1 MSFFLITMRILY
13 AFLGSLSELF
23 DCSFLTCRRLEFN
36 FNCLLGIYWQYR
48 RVLHSSADMFTI
60 VPSRAKKFLTSSHG
74 ICEANSELFVV
85 KFDFLAIIYFLIDFF
100 RFCGHRDESEW
111 WIFPLALLLCKCIQ
125 LQLINWHV
133 ANLEIQDRS
142 LYSKD
147 FDLFW
152 LSWYL
157 SS

>member
-1 MSFFLITMRILY
+1 MSFLLITMRILY
-13 AFLGSLSELF
+13 VFLGSLSELF

-74 ICEANSELFVV
+74 ICEANSELFVL
-85 KFDFLAIIYFLIDFF
+85 KFDFLAMYTFSLTSFVSVDTGTKVNGGFFL
-100 RFCGHRDESEW
+100 
-111 WIFPLALLLCKCIQ
+111 
-125 LQLINWHV
+125 WHCFYV
-133 ANLEIQDRS
+133 NVS
-142 LYSKD
+142 NC
-147 FDLFW
+147 
-152 LSWYL
+152 